1 MTYAVYKIVF
11 VYDAALQNVRSRLS
25 RRRSLEAKRR
35 TAKMVLLAKKPTS
48 GDA

>member
-1 MTYAVYKIVF
+1 MTYAMYKIVF
-11 VYDAALQNVRSRLS
+11 VYDVTLQNVRSRLS
-25 RRRSLEAKRR
+25 RVRSLEAKRR